1 MKRTPK
7 RIRKLERLSG
17 HSEGRSSRPQRH
29 PPQNLVRNPAARR
42 RKAARPMQKGRK
54 ASPAKPEV
62 LAEASVDSG
71 RVKAALDKLAKAQA
85 DLTASGLDLLNVAHD
100 IARAAN
106 ATLKDELLRSLL
118 QDNLLQDLEQLRGAA
133 SATLPPDLQLLPEAV
148 LNWFCRHL
156 EISQHLQQGQE
167 LEVPAER
174 LSQYD
179 LQGPPPDP
187 AKALVKLGVLAPG
200 WRHRGQTVI
209 APRVTIAAP
218 VALASGG

>member
-1 MKRTPK
+1 
-7 RIRKLERLSG
+7 
-17 HSEGRSSRPQRH
+17 
-29 PPQNLVRNPAARR
+29 
-42 RKAARPMQKGRK
+42 MQKARK

-62 LAEASVDSG
+62 LAGASADSG
-71 RVKAALDKLAKAQA
+71 RVKAALDRLAKAQA

-106 ATLKDELLRSLL
+106 ATLKDELLQSLL
-118 QDNLLQDLEQLRGAA
+118 QDNLLQDLEQLQAAA
-133 SATLPPDLQLLPEAV
+133 SATLPPHFQLLPEAV

-167 LEVPAER
+167 VEVPAER
-174 LSQYD
+174 LNQYD

-187 AKALVKLGVLAPG
+187 AKALVKLEVLAPG
-200 WRHRGQTVI
+200 WRHRGQTVV

-218 VALASGG
+218 VALTSGG

>member
-1 MKRTPK
+1 
-7 RIRKLERLSG
+7 
-17 HSEGRSSRPQRH
+17 
-29 PPQNLVRNPAARR
+29 
-42 RKAARPMQKGRK
+42 MQKGRK

-106 ATLKDELLRSLL
+106 ATLKDELLQSLL
-118 QDNLLQDLEQLRGAA
+118 QDNLLQDLEQLRAA
-133 SATLPPDLQLLPEAV
+133 AITSILPPDLQLLPEAV

-156 EISQHLQQGQE
+156 ELSQHLERGQE

-187 AKALVKLGVLAPG
+187 AKALVKLEVLAPG

-218 VALASGG
+218 VPLTSEG

>member
-1 MKRTPK
+1 M
-7 RIRKLERLSG
+7 
-17 HSEGRSSRPQRH
+17 
-29 PPQNLVRNPAARR
+29 
-42 RKAARPMQKGRK
+42 
-54 ASPAKPEV
+54 
-62 LAEASVDSG
+62 DSG
-71 RVKAALDKLAKAQA
+71 RVKAALDRLAKAQA

-106 ATLKDELLRSLL
+106 ETLKDELLQSLL
-118 QDNLLQDLEQLRGAA
+118 QDNLLQDLERLREAA

-167 LEVPAER
+167 LEVPTER
-174 LSQYD
+174 LNQYD

-187 AKALVKLGVLAPG
+187 AQALVKLEVLAPG

-209 APRVTIAAP
+209 APRVTIAAH
-218 VALASGG
+218 VALTSGG

>member
-7 RIRKLERLSG
+7 IIRKLGRPSG
-17 HSEGRSSRPQRH
+17 RSEGRSSRPQRH
-29 PPQNLVRNPAARR
+29 RPANLARKPAARW
-42 RKAARPMQKGRK
+42 KFGRPMQKIRK

-62 LAEASVDSG
+62 LAEATVDSG

-100 IARAAN
+100 IARTAN
-106 ATLKDELLRSLL
+106 ATLKDELLQSLL
-118 QDNLLQDLEQLRGAA
+118 QDNLLQDLEQLRAA
-133 SATLPPDLQLLPEAV
+133 AITSILPPDLQLLPEAV

-156 EISQHLQQGQE
+156 ELSQHLERGQE

-187 AKALVKLGVLAPG
+187 AKALVKLKVLAPG

-218 VALASGG
+218 VPLTSEG

>member
-7 RIRKLERLSG
+7 RIRTLKKPSG
-17 HSEGRSSRPQRH
+17 RSKGRSSRPQRH

-54 ASPAKPEV
+54 ASPARPEV

-71 RVKAALDKLAKAQA
+71 RVKTALDKLAKAQA
-85 DLTASGLDLLNVAHD
+85 DLMASGLDLLNVAHD

-106 ATLKDELLRSLL
+106 ATLKDELLQSLF
-118 QDNLLQDLEQLRGAA
+118 QDNLLQDLEHLRAAA

-187 AKALVKLGVLAPG
+187 AKALVKLEVLAPG

-218 VALASGG
+218 VPLPSGG

>member
-1 MKRTPK
+1 MKRPPK
-7 RIRKLERLSG
+7 RIRKLERPSG
-17 HSEGRSSRPQRH
+17 RSEGRSSRPQRH

-42 RKAARPMQKGRK
+42 KLGRPMQKGRK
-54 ASPAKPEV
+54 AFAARPEV

-71 RVKAALDKLAKAQA
+71 RVKAALDRLAKAQA
-85 DLTASGLDLLNVAHD
+85 DVTASGLDLLNVAHD

-106 ATLKDELLRSLL
+106 ATLKDELLQSLL
-118 QDNLLQDLEQLRGAA
+118 EDTLLQDLERLRAAA

-167 LEVPAER
+167 VEVPAER
-174 LSQYD
+174 LNQYD

-187 AKALVKLGVLAPG
+187 AKALVKLEVLAPG
-200 WRHRGQTVI
+200 WRHQGQTVV

-218 VALASGG
+218 VPLTSGG